1 MNIKKYVSNF
11 LKTSKLFLKVSSKL
25 VVIWMDEVEYRK
37 ELLELERRYYD
48 KMDKYQEEYRLE
60 SRKNREEIKNTEK
73 FYLTVLSLFLVVLGV
88 LLTLLK
94 FWRV

>member
-1 MNIKKYVSNF
+1 

-48 KMDKYQEEYRLE
+48 KMDKYQEEYGLE

-73 FYLTVLSLFLVVLGV
+73 FYLTVLSLFLIVLGV

>member
-1 MNIKKYVSNF
+1 M
-11 LKTSKLFLKVSSKL
+11 KTSKLFLKVSSKL

>member
-1 MNIKKYVSNF
+1 
-11 LKTSKLFLKVSSKL
+11 
-25 VVIWMDEVEYRK
+25 MDEVEYRK